1 MKETDARK
9 TAQKRT
15 NKEIVEEACD
25 GSLSLDL
32 GASDWV
38 GGLVIEPE
46 AFESCAR
53 ARRSERFKP
62 RDPRMLTT
70 TSGTLS
76 LTRERGR
83 ETTSRKTISTAVAL
97 VRRRRRGG

>member
-1 MKETDARK
+1 MALYHSISEHL
-9 TAQKRT
+9 
-15 NKEIVEEACD
+15 N
-25 GSLSLDL
+25 
-32 GASDWV
+32 WV

-53 ARRSERFKP
+53 AHRSERFEL
-62 RDPRMLTT
+62 RDSRMLTT